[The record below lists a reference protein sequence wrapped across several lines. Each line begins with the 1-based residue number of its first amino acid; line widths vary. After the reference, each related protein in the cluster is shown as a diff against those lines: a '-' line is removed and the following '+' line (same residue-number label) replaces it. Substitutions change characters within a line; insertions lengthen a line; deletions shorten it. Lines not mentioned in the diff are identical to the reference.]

1 MKAKPWIHVLT
12 LFRLIVPLAISHV
25 IFHHQRIAP
34 CATTVLLAVFVI
46 WDIADGMAA
55 RSFRVEGLRRRVLDG
70 LVDRTSIYIVMI
82 SFAKTSY
89 IDWIIIIQLAIRD
102 AIYLVA
108 IAALK
113 HRKNVVILPCRFMRF
128 ANALLALSAVMTV
141 SHLPLA
147 IDALRIAV
155 DFQYQAVAD
164 YVVALLNLRPF
175 GTLVTLRNRHL
186 KGTIPGS
193 EEPFP
198 M

>member
-1 MKAKPWIHVLT
+1 MDTKRWVYLIT
-12 LFRLIVPLAISHV
+12 GSRLVVPIAISYV
-25 IFHHQRIAP
+25 LLHHQRIAP
-34 CATTVLLAVFVI
+34 AVTAGLLVVFVI
-46 WDIADGMAA
+46 WDWADGLLA
-55 RSFRVEGLRRRVLDG
+55 RSCHAEGLWRRVLDG
-70 LVDRTSIYIVMI
+70 LVDRTSIYIVMV

-89 IDWIIIIQLAIRD
+89 IDWIIIVQLAIRD

-193 EEPFP
+193 AKPFP
-198 M
+198 L